1 MASRYRDI
9 CRRRHFVDN
18 RPNFVAV
25 AAGSLGAASA
35 ARLRPGIDKAGR
47 DECAPYSSVA
57 SHASS
62 MLARP
67 MRNSN
72 EELQAVDEQL
82 NRVNSLAPADVGRV
96 KRIGPPLA

>member
-1 MASRYRDI
+1 
-9 CRRRHFVDN
+9 
-18 RPNFVAV
+18 
-25 AAGSLGAASA
+25 
-35 ARLRPGIDKAGR
+35 
-47 DECAPYSSVA
+47 
-57 SHASS
+57 
-62 MLARP
+62 